1 MCHFLLQRSTLL
13 LLLMAS
19 VAVAREPEQ
28 HAPNERTL
36 ILSEHPR
43 TEASKL
49 YVGGGISTVLRLE
62 NSCDPERTRLL
73 GWEGH
78 FEPLVCAGKTVL
90 LYPLRD
96 LTPEDRFL
104 LMVTL
109 TDGTEI
115 PFIVTAHQQTYY
127 DREID
132 QQVNVFADREGY
144 NAVLASLYRSLESE
158 QQLREENE
166 RYRKEENSVD
176 HAYATLLANG
186 AVKQTPFRLAK
197 TVILKDGEVDMKV
210 EIFSAKRNGKAAV
223 VVQIAN
229 THLNNPWKL
238 QEARLTSKPSSR
250 STRPFALRMNQTE
263 IVPGASGT
271 LAVVVDKSS
280 FTSKQGLTDLALE
293 IFRSDGSQQVV
304 VFLDHRLVHE

>member
-1 MCHFLLQRSTLL
+1 MRHFLLPRFTLL

-19 VAVAREPEQ
+19 VAVASEPEK

-62 NSCDPERTRLL
+62 SSCDPERTRLL

-78 FEPLVCAGKTVL
+78 FEPLVCAGKSVL

-144 NAVLASLYRSLESE
+144 NAVLASLYRSLKTERE
-158 QQLREENE
+158 LREENE

-186 AVKQTPFRLAK
+186 AEKQAPFKLK
-197 TVILKDGEVDMKV
+197 NTIVLKDGDVKMVVK
-210 EIFSAKRNGKAAV
+210 IFSGKGKAAV
-223 VVQIAN
+223 EVQL
-229 THLNNPWKL
+229 TNNDPQTPWVFG
-238 QEARLTSKPSSR
+238 EARLTSDPTSGTAK
-250 STRPFALRMNQTE
+250 PFASRMNRAD

-271 LAVVVDKSS
+271 LAVVADKSAFVS
-280 FTSKQGLTDLALE
+280 EQGLVDLTLE
-293 IFRSDGSQQVV
+293 VFRSDGHQQLMVL
-304 VFLDHRLVHE
+304 LDHRLIRE

>member
-1 MCHFLLQRSTLL
+1 MRHFLLPRSTLPL
-13 LLLMAS
+13 LLAAS
-19 VAVAREPEQ
+19 VAVAREPEG
-28 HAPNERTL
+28 HAPHERTL

-62 NSCDPERTRLL
+62 KSCDPERTRLL

-144 NAVLASLYRSLESE
+144 NAVLASLYRSLETE
-158 QQLREENE
+158 RELREENE

-229 THLNNPWKL
+229 THLNEPWKF
-238 QEARLTSKPSSR
+238 QEARLTSEPSSL

-263 IVPGASGT
+263 IIPGASGT
-271 LAVVVDKSS
+271 LAVVVDKGS